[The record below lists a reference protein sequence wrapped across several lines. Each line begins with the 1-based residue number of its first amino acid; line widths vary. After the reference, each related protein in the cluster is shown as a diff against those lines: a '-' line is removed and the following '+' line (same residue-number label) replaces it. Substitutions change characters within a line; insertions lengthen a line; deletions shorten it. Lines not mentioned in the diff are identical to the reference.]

1 MENNRKWIGWIIAAG
16 VVIVAATALAVNTMG
31 NDAPAPFPGTSPTA
45 SPMISASPS
54 ALPQATVTPGMQNS
68 MTANASAIG
77 YGGPVLVRLTLN
89 DQGRIEAMDV
99 GGARFS
105 ETEGVGSRVKEESF
119 VQTFI
124 GKTPP
129 LSLGEDVDAVSGA
142 TLSSR
147 AVVEAVNDAAAFLAQ
162 NQTAPTATDK
172 P

>member
-31 NDAPAPFPGTSPTA
+31 DDVPAPLSTSSPAA
-45 SPMISASPS
+45 SPMASASPS
-54 ALPQATVTPGMQNS
+54 AVPQATANPDLLS
-68 MTANASAIG
+68 SLTANASAIG
-77 YGGPVLVRLTLN
+77 YGGPVLVRLTLD
-89 DQGRIEAMDV
+89 DQGRIQAMDV
-99 GGARFS
+99 GGARFL
-105 ETEGVGSRVKEESF
+105 ETEGVGSRVKDESF
-119 VQTFI
+119 VQTFL

-129 LSLGEDVDAVSGA
+129 LSLGEDVDALSGA

-162 NQTAPTATDK
+162 NQSIPTATDK